1 MDNSSASA
9 TMLALATHLARGPRL
24 RDDVI
29 FLAPT
34 AEEVGMLGSGYFV
47 RHLPVPRATVVANL
61 NLELTNVFGPT
72 EDVYAI
78 GASHSD
84 LDRTCGQAARNV
96 GLDYGPEEG
105 GMDGFFFRSDQ
116 LSFARAGIP
125 GVWLHEGNRSRGDD
139 RDLVRRRRL
148 EYKRRHYHRV
158 SDELQPDWDL
168 RGAAQI
174 GRWAAEIVRLLD
186 RSREL
191 PRFKATSSF
200 RRKP

>member
-1 MDNSSASA
+1 M
-9 TMLALATHLARGPRL
+9 
-24 RDDVI
+24 I
-29 FLAPT
+29 
-34 AEEVGMLGSGYFV
+34 
-47 RHLPVPRATVVANL
+47 
-61 NLELTNVFGPT
+61 
-72 EDVYAI
+72 
-78 GASHSD
+78 
-84 LDRTCGQAARNV
+84 
-96 GLDYGPEEG
+96 
-105 GMDGFFFRSDQ
+105 
-116 LSFARAGIP
+116 
-125 GVWLHEGNRSRGDD
+125 